1 MTRPH
6 AAAPRRARG
15 SWTPRIVGIGGAVL
29 VACGAAIVYA
39 IASPAGAAR
48 HAEQLSSRVSAVQT
62 VGIIGQDG
70 GTVGTASAMRML
82 RAQAGTL
89 LFVPVPA
96 SVQPQGDPQW
106 TVDTMADGTYI
117 FIYAPTGSCLAAA
130 ARPGPARL
138 TLRRCDLGP
147 EQRWHQAGGT
157 LEASSHQY
165 AQYRNLGNGRCLAT
179 ADDAAGSDGPARPTL
194 EACAAAA
201 PVRQLI
207 SFFWGVTSGN

>member
-15 SWTPRIVGIGGAVL
+15 SWTPRIAGIGAAVL
-29 VACGAAIVYA
+29 VACGAAVVYA

-48 HAEQLSSRVSAVQT
+48 HAAQLSSRVSTVQT
-62 VGIIGQDG
+62 VGIIGQAS
-70 GTVGTASAMRML
+70 GTVGAADAMRML

-89 LFVPVPA
+89 LFAPVPA

-106 TVDTMADGTYI
+106 TVDMMGDGTFI

-130 ARPGPARL
+130 GGPGRARL
-138 TLRRCDLGP
+138 ILRRCDLGP
-147 EQRWHQAGGT
+147 EQRWRPARRT
-157 LEASSHQY
+157 LEVGSHQY
-165 AQYRNLGNGRCLAT
+165 AEYRNLGNGRCLAT
-179 ADDAAGSDGPARPTL
+179 AAGAGGSDVPARPAL
-194 EACAAAA
+194 EACAAGA

-207 SFFWGVTSGN
+207 SFFWGVTPGS